1 VQHAGFTHEILADLM
16 GSRDVG
22 QLLIEHAGER
32 QQVVALVLQCDAQ
45 RANAPHIFGFAL
57 CQFLN
62 DKVEQLLPRGQRRA
76 GQCQD
81 VMAQPLGE
89 RSDVARQPIRLGLG
103 LSRLFQLD
111 SKRFVWAALAGAV
124 DPVVQ
129 LLAP

>member
-1 VQHAGFTHEILADLM
+1 
-16 GSRDVG
+16 VG
-22 QLLIEHAGER
+22 QPLIGHAGER
-32 QQVVALVLQCDAQ
+32 EQVVALVLQCEAQ
-45 RANAPHIFGFAL
+45 RANAPHILELAL

-62 DKVEQLLPRGQRRA
+62 DKVEQLLLRGQRRA
-76 GQCQD
+76 GQCQG

-89 RSDVARQPIRLGLG
+89 RSDVTSQPIRLALG

-111 SKRFVWAALAGAV
+111 RKRFVWTLLAGAV